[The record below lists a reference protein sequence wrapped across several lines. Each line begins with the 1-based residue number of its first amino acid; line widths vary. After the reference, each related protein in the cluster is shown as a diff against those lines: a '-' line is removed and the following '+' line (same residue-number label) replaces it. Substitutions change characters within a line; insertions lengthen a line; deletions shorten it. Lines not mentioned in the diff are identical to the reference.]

1 MPCEGASHG
10 TRDAE
15 GGTAKGGAAAAGPE
29 GRGAAGARGRGADRL
44 RLASWVSSAI
54 AASAR
59 VSMLLATE

>member
-1 MPCEGASHG
+1 VPCEGASHG

-15 GGTAKGGAAAAGPE
+15 GRTAMDGATAVGPE